1 MFRIQRKKLH
11 FLKPIKKRQGCC
23 LKNPNQIR
31 NPFRLPW
38 KRWREEPH
46 YFYGLDLIP
55 HKTFLC
61 DFSVHYE
68 CLKHPEKEMKPFR
81 LIFELNPKAYMFI
94 GFINP
99 MQLKDQRLWQR
110 RWHHC
115 CHLHHGGRH
124 LTIPLH
130 SGTHQPLQGTA
141 NTRPLVIVYGGSHQR
156 QKI

>member
-11 FLKPIKKRQGCC
+11 FLKPIKKRQGCG

-99 MQLKDQRLWQR
+99 MQLK
-110 RWHHC
+110 
-115 CHLHHGGRH
+115 
-124 LTIPLH
+124 H
-130 SGTHQPLQGTA
+130 SCIRIRGCDKGDDI
-141 NTRPLVIVYGGSHQR
+141 IVVTYIMVADIWLSLCTVAHTSHSREQ
-156 QKI
+156 QTLGPWL